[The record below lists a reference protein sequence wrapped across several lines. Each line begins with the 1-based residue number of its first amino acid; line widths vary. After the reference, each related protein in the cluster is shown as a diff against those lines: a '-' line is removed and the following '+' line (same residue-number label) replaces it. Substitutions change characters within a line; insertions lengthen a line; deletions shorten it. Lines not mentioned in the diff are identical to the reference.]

1 MNLQKDLE
9 IEIPSETVSSAL
21 QLFPKNN
28 RYLKVGDSLND
39 ILAVIDLQKI
49 DSSVDENIQ
58 TVLRLSLLTAFQ
70 FEEKLSDHQTSS
82 AVLRRVDWK
91 YALFLP
97 LNYPGIAWQ
106 NLSHFRQKL
115 ISSNVAMDEFGN
127 FLSILEQLNFFVDL
141 QDLMNDPKELIFFIC
156 QLNSVQLL
164 RETMKSALGLLVSLE
179 PDWLVNQVSPHWF
192 ERYRSGFPGFS
203 HSPNNIEIA
212 SNAVKIGS
220 DIYALLVSVLK
231 LNSKKINLSSEI
243 LRLNQIFQQQFY
255 FSGEIICWRLPDCRS
270 CICSNSLQEGG

>member
-9 IEIPSETVSSAL
+9 IEIPSETVSCAL

-28 RYLKVGDSLND
+28 RYLKVGDNLND

-97 LNYPGIAWQ
+97 LNYPRIAWQ
-106 NLSHFRQKL
+106 N
-115 ISSNVAMDEFGN
+115 
-127 FLSILEQLNFFVDL
+127 
-141 QDLMNDPKELIFFIC
+141 
-156 QLNSVQLL
+156 
-164 RETMKSALGLLVSLE
+164 
-179 PDWLVNQVSPHWF
+179 
-192 ERYRSGFPGFS
+192 
-203 HSPNNIEIA
+203 
-212 SNAVKIGS
+212 
-220 DIYALLVSVLK
+220 
-231 LNSKKINLSSEI
+231 
-243 LRLNQIFQQQFY
+243 
-255 FSGEIICWRLPDCRS
+255 
-270 CICSNSLQEGG
+270 